1 MHILQRCALKSQ
13 KYLTSFLFFEFR
25 ILFAGIVIY
34 YYWEA
39 MLISYLSTRFI
50 SLPFTNI
57 RGLVENSDFKIA
69 LIKGTA
75 FEDAF
80 KLSTDPIWQ
89 KAYSERIEPFFQE
102 FAPFYE
108 SMDKLAELALKD
120 ESVAIYHPFGSG
132 R

>member
-1 MHILQRCALKSQ
+1 
-13 KYLTSFLFFEFR
+13 
-25 ILFAGIVIY
+25 
-34 YYWEA
+34 

-50 SLPFTNI
+50 ALPFTNI
-57 RGLVENSDFKIA
+57 RGLVENSDFRIA
-69 LIKGTA
+69 LIKGTS
-75 FEDAF
+75 FDDSF
-80 KLSTDPIWQ
+80 KMSTDPIWQ
-89 KAYSERIEPFFQE
+89 KAYSERIQPFFEE

>member
-1 MHILQRCALKSQ
+1 M
-13 KYLTSFLFFEFR
+13 LT
-25 ILFAGIVIY
+25 GIVIY

-50 SLPFTNI
+50 PLPFTNI
-57 RGLVENSDFKIA
+57 RELVDNSDFKI
-69 LIKGTA
+69 GTKEGTS

-89 KAYSERIEPFFQE
+89 KAYSERIAPFFYQY
-102 FAPFYE
+102 APFYE
-108 SMDKLAELALKD
+108 DMGELAITD
-120 ESVAIYHPFGSG
+120 ESLAVYEDFGSG

>member
-1 MHILQRCALKSQ
+1 MNFIDVHIIMKKLMLILCLKN
-13 KYLTSFLFFEFR
+13 R

-50 SLPFTNI
+50 ALPFTNI
-57 RGLVENSDFKIA
+57 RDLVENSDFKIA
-69 LIKGTA
+69 LIKGTS

-80 KLSTDPIWQ
+80 KLSPDPIWR
-89 KAYSERIEPFFQE
+89 KAYSERIEPFLDQYL
-102 FAPFYE
+102 PFYE
-108 SMDKLAELALKD
+108 NMNEVALKD
-120 ESVAIYHPFGSG
+120 ESVAVYQNFFSG

>member
-1 MHILQRCALKSQ
+1 MLYLK
-13 KYLTSFLFFEFR
+13 R
-25 ILFAGIVIY
+25 ILLAGIVIY

-57 RGLVENSDFKIA
+57 RDLVENSDFKIG
-69 LIKGTA
+69 LVKGSS

-89 KAYSERIEPFFQE
+89 KAYSERIEPFLDQY
-102 FAPFYE
+102 APFYE
-108 SMDKLAELALKD
+108 DLGGLALSD
-120 ESVAIYHPFGSG
+120 DSLAIYQDYGSG

>member
-1 MHILQRCALKSQ
+1 M
-13 KYLTSFLFFEFR
+13 
-25 ILFAGIVIY
+25 FAGIVIY

-89 KAYSERIEPFFQE
+89 KAYSERIEPYLDQY
-102 FAPFYE
+102 APFYE
-108 SMDKLAELALKD
+108 QRMNELPLID
-120 ESVAIYHPFGSG
+120 EYVAVYQDFGSG

>member
-1 MHILQRCALKSQ
+1 ML
-13 KYLTSFLFFEFR
+13 
-25 ILFAGIVIY
+25 AGIVIY

-50 SLPFTNI
+50 SLPFTDI

-69 LIKGTA
+69 LIKGTHIEA
-75 FEDAF
+75 AF

-89 KAYSERIEPFFQE
+89 KAYSERIEPFLDQY
-102 FAPFYE
+102 APFYE
-108 SMDKLAELALKD
+108 DLGGLALSD
-120 ESVAIYHPFGSG
+120 DSLAIYQDYGSG

>member
-1 MHILQRCALKSQ
+1 M
-13 KYLTSFLFFEFR
+13 
-25 ILFAGIVIY
+25 
-34 YYWEA
+34 
-39 MLISYLSTRFI
+39 
-50 SLPFTNI
+50 PFTNI

-89 KAYSERIEPFFQE
+89 KAYSERIEPYFDQYEPFFEQR
-102 FAPFYE
+102 
-108 SMDKLAELALKD
+108 MNELPLID
-120 ESVAIYHPFGSG
+120 ESVAVYQDFGSG

>member
-1 MHILQRCALKSQ
+1 ML
-13 KYLTSFLFFEFR
+13 
-25 ILFAGIVIY
+25 AGIVIY

-50 SLPFTNI
+50 SLPFTDI

-69 LIKGTA
+69 LIEGTSMEA
-75 FEDAF
+75 AF

-89 KAYSERIEPFFQE
+89 KAYSERIEPFFDQY
-102 FAPFYE
+102 APYYE
-108 SMDKLAELALKD
+108 NYKLAELALED
-120 ESVAIYHPFGSG
+120 ESVAIYFPFGSG

>member
-1 MHILQRCALKSQ
+1 ML
-13 KYLTSFLFFEFR
+13 
-25 ILFAGIVIY
+25 AGIVIY

-57 RGLVENSDFKIA
+57 RDLVENSDFKIGLLKA
-69 LIKGTA
+69 TSM
-75 FEDAF
+75 EDSF

-89 KAYSERIEPFFQE
+89 KAYSERIKPFFDQ
-102 FAPFYE
+102 FAPFNE
-108 SMDKLAELALKD
+108 NLDKLDELALKD
-120 ESVAIYHPFGSG
+120 ESVAIYHPFTSG

>member
-1 MHILQRCALKSQ
+1 M
-13 KYLTSFLFFEFR
+13 
-25 ILFAGIVIY
+25 FAGIVIY

-80 KLSTDPIWQ
+80 KLSADPIWQ
-89 KAYSERIEPFFQE
+89 KAYSERIEPYLDQY
-102 FAPFYE
+102 APFYE
-108 SMDKLAELALKD
+108 QRMNELPLID
-120 ESVAIYHPFGSG
+120 ESLAVYQDFGSG